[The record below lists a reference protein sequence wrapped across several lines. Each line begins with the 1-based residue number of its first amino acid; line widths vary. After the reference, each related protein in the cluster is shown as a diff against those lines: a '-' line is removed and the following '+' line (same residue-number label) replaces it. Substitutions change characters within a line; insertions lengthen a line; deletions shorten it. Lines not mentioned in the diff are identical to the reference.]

1 MQNHAQRAEYR
12 LYVHLIKSKV
22 IDTQRFDFTFI
33 LTGRTDLDSLTKGT
47 ALYYGQVGLSAR
59 MQCYPNTTITGVT
72 PNHGLTLF
80 ETQCIAILHFFED

>member
-22 IDTQRFDFTFI
+22 IDTQRFDFTFV

-59 MQCYPNTTITGVT
+59 STCTTDSGMWVVT
-72 PNHGLTLF
+72 NSIWMLSARICMHT
-80 ETQCIAILHFFED
+80 I